1 MITKL
6 KKIANSWGV
15 LRETSSSVF
24 GDYLYKKNFFK
35 APFTEDLIGILWPK
49 EIIYSGAVHWASI
62 IHEMGHAFATDELP
76 PHSKEWNFFGW
87 EYAVVKLIKAPI
99 KEWLKE
105 NKYYVIE
112 KNGIRNLGD
121 LSYEEQLNYCD
132 NEFKIAQE
140 KGLIDLVGNPLC
152 VW

>member
-1 MITKL
+1 MINKL
-6 KKIANSWGV
+6 TKIANNWGI
-15 LRETSSSVF
+15 LRETPSYIF
-24 GDYLYKKNFFK
+24 NDYGYKKQFFK

-105 NKYYVIE
+105 NKYYAIE

-132 NEFKIAQE
+132 NEFKIAQ
-140 KGLIDLVGNPLC
+140 KKRIN
-152 VW
+152 